1 MLKKNK
7 IIRMFTDFPHLN
19 KFQIADRVGCHPAYV
34 TQVQKEWRK
43 ELDEAERQAEM
54 FTEVEPA
61 DVQILTGGSI
71 DTVLAERGSR
81 YGKFEDHARITQE
94 LKRVSYDFFIGKN
107 KQLADDQQ
115 EALDMIFHKIG
126 RILNGDPDY
135 ADSWVDIAGYAKL
148 VADRLEG
155 KSV

>member
-1 MLKKNK
+1 
-7 IIRMFTDFPHLN
+7 MFTDFPHLN

>member
-1 MLKKNK
+1 MMFKRTK
-7 IIRMFTDFPHLN
+7 IIQTITDFPHLN

-34 TQVQKEWRK
+34 SQVQKEWRK

-61 DVQILTGGSI
+61 DVQNLNI

-81 YGKFEDHARITQE
+81 YGKFLNHAAITQTYKHQTSAFLE
-94 LKRVSYDFFIGKN
+94 ARGKV
-107 KQLADDQQ
+107 LTPDQQ

-126 RILNGDPDY
+126 RIVNGDPDY